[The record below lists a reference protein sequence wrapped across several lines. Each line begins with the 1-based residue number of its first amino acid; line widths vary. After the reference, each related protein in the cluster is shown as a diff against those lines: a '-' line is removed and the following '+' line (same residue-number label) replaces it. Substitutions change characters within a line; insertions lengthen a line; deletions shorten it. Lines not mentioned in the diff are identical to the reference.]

1 MRAKLQINSL
11 ISFKFIDSELLM
23 SGEDKVDEA
32 IETVEV
38 MTDIAENLGEAAEKL
53 AEAVEKKIPDEDS
66 KLKEAVEA
74 VDRLAKEA
82 VKEAEE
88 AKRLIHEVPLPLPLP
103 LPLKWFLFLLLEN
116 CLQGIISLD
125 YLVHF
130 RMKPSLFELVI
141 IKYLK
146 PTGGPMEAWNGS
158 G

>member
-1 MRAKLQINSL
+1 
-11 ISFKFIDSELLM
+11 M

-53 AEAVEKKIPDEDS
+53 AEAVEKKIPDEDL

-88 AKRLIHEVPLPLPLP
+88 ARRLIHEVPLPLPLP
-103 LPLKWFLFLLLEN
+103 LPLQCFFFFFWKIACRVSFLWAIWF
-116 CLQGIISLD
+116 
-125 YLVHF
+125 
-130 RMKPSLFELVI
+130 
-141 IKYLK
+141 
-146 PTGGPMEAWNGS
+146 TS